1 MDSVSLT
8 MPEPKFN
15 KRYDSRRYDSRNLNL
30 RDLEVM
36 HSLEV
41 DRNNVKETAEIV
53 HVSEKTVQRTTKK
66 QAYRDCVIASL
77 GEQGATPET
86 YAKNLIRLMEAKKS
100 VVVRKKG
107 VVMVDDNIVQFNAN
121 SEFGDILGV
130 KAPKEYDLKHSMA
143 SLSDDE
149 LQNELNASVKELNG
163 NIQHSI
169 TGTPNA
175 GTIIADTVVIQ
186 EPAVVEQSRQP
197 AVGQDDS

>member
-1 MDSVSLT
+1 

-15 KRYDSRRYDSRNLNL
+15 KRYDSRRYDSQRLNL
-30 RDLEVM
+30 RDLEIM

-53 HVSEKTVQRTTKK
+53 HISEKTVTRTTKK

-149 LQNELNASVKELNG
+149 LQNELNASVKELSG
-163 NIQHSI
+163 NVQHSI

-175 GTIIADTVVIQ
+175 GKIIADTVVIQ
-186 EPAVVEQSRQP
+186 EPAVVEQPRQQ
-197 AVGQDDS
+197 AIGQDDS